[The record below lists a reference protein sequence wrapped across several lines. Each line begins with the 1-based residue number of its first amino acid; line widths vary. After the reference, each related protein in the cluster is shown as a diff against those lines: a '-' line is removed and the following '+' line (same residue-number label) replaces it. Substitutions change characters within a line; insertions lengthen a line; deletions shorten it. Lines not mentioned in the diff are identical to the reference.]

1 MFFLFQGSSY
11 AIGNAAYH
19 NGDLYIKLKPCI
31 PLLVELLRDPVS
43 KTKGNAASK
52 WITLSCKF
60 IEDCFNVWQ
69 IIFESCLQV
78 ANVEINS
85 YCNFQNN

>member
-31 PLLVELLRDPVS
+31 PLLVELLRDPAHFVET
-43 KTKGNAASK
+43 TKIG
-52 WITLSCKF
+52 
-60 IEDCFNVWQ
+60 
-69 IIFESCLQV
+69 
-78 ANVEINS
+78 ANE
-85 YCNFQNN
+85 

>member
-1 MFFLFQGSSY
+1 MYFLFQGSSY

-52 WITLSCKF
+52 
-60 IEDCFNVWQ
+60 
-69 IIFESCLQV
+69 
-78 ANVEINS
+78 
-85 YCNFQNN
+85 